1 MEGKLIKEIRKN
13 LFMTQL
19 EFSNQLNVG
28 ITSVQKWEWNIMTP
42 SLKHQKKIIE
52 LCNVNNIDIEKIKR
66 DIKNN

>member
-28 ITSVQKWEWNIMTP
+28 ITSVQKWEWNIMKP

-52 LCNVNNIDIEKIKR
+52 LCNINNIDIEKIKS